1 MDHDGSMGRVLR
13 FCEWIMRFAY
23 TNLLWLVF
31 TLLGLG
37 VFGVM
42 PATAALFAV
51 IRKWIQGQD
60 NVPVLK
66 TFWREYKAEFFRS
79 SLIGAVLAIIGLIIY
94 IDLAFIYPSH
104 FLLHVLRFAIM
115 IFGFLFVSML
125 FYVFPLLVHF
135 DWKKRL
141 YVKFSLLLS
150 VAYLQYTLVMLA
162 LTVALLFLLAYLPGI
177 VPFFSVSLISYC
189 HMRIVYAV
197 LLKVEQQDGVPQK
210 KHQTREA
217 FYPETR

>member
-1 MDHDGSMGRVLR
+1 MEHDGSMGRVLR

-23 TNLLWLVF
+23 TNLLWLFF
-31 TLLGLG
+31 TLIGLGL
-37 VFGVM
+37 FGIM

-51 IRKWIQGQD
+51 MRKWVQGQD
-60 NVPVLK
+60 NIPVLK
-66 TFWREYKAEFFRS
+66 TFWREYKAEFLRS
-79 SLIGAVLAIIGLIIY
+79 NLIGAVLVIIGLIIY

-135 DWKKRL
+135 EWKKRL

-162 LTVALLFLLAYLPGI
+162 LTVALFFLLAYLPGI

-197 LLKVEQQDGVPQK
+197 LLKVERQEDGPQK
-210 KHQTREA
+210 KRHTRA

>member
-1 MDHDGSMGRVLR
+1 MEHDGSMGRVLR
-13 FCEWIMRFAY
+13 FCEWVMRFAY
-23 TNLLWLVF
+23 TNLLWLFF
-31 TLLGLG
+31 TMIGLG
-37 VFGVM
+37 VFGIM

-51 IRKWIQGQD
+51 MRKWIQGQD
-60 NVPVLK
+60 NVPVLQ
-66 TFWREYKAEFFRS
+66 TFWREYKAEFLRS
-79 SLIGAVLAIIGLIIY
+79 NLIGAVLAVIGLIIY

-115 IFGFLFVSML
+115 IFGFLFISML

-150 VAYLQYTLVMLA
+150 VAYLQYTLVMFA
-162 LTVALLFLLAYLPGI
+162 LTVALFFLLAYLPGI

-189 HMRIVYAV
+189 HMRMVYAV
-197 LLKVEQQDGVPQK
+197 LLKVEQQHGEPQRI
-210 KHQTREA
+210 HQTREA
-217 FYPETR
+217 LYPETR

>member
-51 IRKWIQGQD
+51 MRKWIQGQD

-79 SLIGAVLAIIGLIIY
+79 NLIGAVLAIIGLIIY

-177 VPFFSVSLISYC
+177 VPFF
-189 HMRIVYAV
+189 
-197 LLKVEQQDGVPQK
+197 
-210 KHQTREA
+210 
-217 FYPETR
+217 

>member
-1 MDHDGSMGRVLR
+1 MEHDGSMGRVLH

-51 IRKWIQGQD
+51 MRKWIQGQD

-66 TFWREYKAEFFRS
+66 TFCREYKAEFFRS
-79 SLIGAVLAIIGLIIY
+79 NLIGAVLAIIGLIIY

>member
-1 MDHDGSMGRVLR
+1 
-13 FCEWIMRFAY
+13 
-23 TNLLWLVF
+23 
-31 TLLGLG
+31 
-37 VFGVM
+37 M

-51 IRKWIQGQD
+51 MRKWIQGQD

-79 SLIGAVLAIIGLIIY
+79 NLIGAVLAIIGLIIY

>member
-1 MDHDGSMGRVLR
+1 MEHDGSMARVLR

-23 TNLLWLVF
+23 TNLLWLLF
-31 TLLGLG
+31 TILGLG

-51 IRKWIQGQD
+51 MRKWIQGQD
-60 NVPVLK
+60 HVPVLP
-66 TFWREYKAEFFRS
+66 TFWREYKAEFLRS
-79 SLIGAVLAIIGLIIY
+79 NLIGAVLVLIGLIIY

-104 FLLHVLRFAIM
+104 FLLHILRFAIM

-141 YVKFSLLLS
+141 YFKFSLLLS

-162 LTVALLFLLAYLPGI
+162 LTVVLFFLLAYLPGI

-189 HMRIVYAV
+189 HMRIAYAV
-197 LLKVEQQDGVPQK
+197 LVKLEQQDHEPAK
-210 KHQTREA
+210 KHPAPEA

>member
-1 MDHDGSMGRVLR
+1 MEHDGSMGRVLS

-23 TNLLWLVF
+23 TNLLWLFF
-31 TLLGLG
+31 TVIGLGL
-37 VFGVM
+37 FGIM

-51 IRKWIQGQD
+51 MRKWVQGQD
-60 NVPVLK
+60 NIPVLK
-66 TFWREYKAEFFRS
+66 TFWREYKAEFLRS
-79 SLIGAVLAIIGLIIY
+79 NLIGAVLVIIGLVIY

-135 DWKKRL
+135 EWKKRL

-162 LTVALLFLLAYLPGI
+162 LTVALFFLLAYLPGI

-197 LLKVEQQDGVPQK
+197 LLKVERQEDEPQK
-210 KHQTREA
+210 KRHKRA

>member
-1 MDHDGSMGRVLR
+1 M
-13 FCEWIMRFAY
+13 A
-23 TNLLWLVF
+23 
-31 TLLGLG
+31 LGC
-37 VFGVM
+37 
-42 PATAALFAV
+42 
-51 IRKWIQGQD
+51 RKEAED

-66 TFWREYKAEFFRS
+66 TFWQEYKGEFFRS
-79 SLIGAVLAIIGLIIY
+79 NLLGAVLALIGVIIY

-104 FLLHVLRFAIM
+104 SLLHILRFAIM

-150 VAYLQYTLVMLA
+150 VAYLQYTFAMLA
-162 LTVALLFLLAYLPGI
+162 LTVALFFLLAYLPDI

-197 LLKVEQQDGVPQK
+197 LLKVEQQGGEPQ
-210 KHQTREA
+210 RESHIRKA
-217 FYPETR
+217 F

>member
-1 MDHDGSMGRVLR
+1 MEHDGSMGRVLR
-13 FCEWIMRFAY
+13 FCEWVMRFAY
-23 TNLLWLVF
+23 TNLLWLFF
-31 TLLGLG
+31 TMIGLG
-37 VFGVM
+37 VFGIM

-51 IRKWIQGQD
+51 MRKWIQGQD
-60 NVPVLK
+60 NVPVLQ
-66 TFWREYKAEFFRS
+66 TFWREYKAEFLRS
-79 SLIGAVLAIIGLIIY
+79 NLIGAVLAVIGLIIY

-104 FLLHVLRFAIM
+104 FLLYVLRFAIM
-115 IFGFLFVSML
+115 IFGFLFISML

-150 VAYLQYTLVMLA
+150 VAYLQYTLVMFA
-162 LTVALLFLLAYLPGI
+162 LTVALFFLLAYLPGI

-189 HMRIVYAV
+189 HMRMVYAV
-197 LLKVEQQDGVPQK
+197 LLKVEQQHGEPQR

-217 FYPETR
+217 LYPETR

>member
-1 MDHDGSMGRVLR
+1 MEHDVSLGRMLR

-23 TNLLWLVF
+23 TNLLWLLFV
-31 TLLGLG
+31 LLGLG
-37 VFGVM
+37 VFGIM

-51 IRKWIQGQD
+51 MRKWVQGQD
-60 NVPVLK
+60 NISVLK

-79 SLIGAVLAIIGLIIY
+79 NLIGAVLAIIGLIIY

-150 VAYLQYTLVMLA
+150 VAYLQYTLAMLA
-162 LTVALLFLLAYLPGI
+162 LTVVLFFLLAYLPGI

-189 HMRIVYAV
+189 HMRMVYAV
-197 LLKVEQQDGVPQK
+197 LLKVENQDGVPQK
-210 KHQTREA
+210 KHHTKKA
-217 FYPETR
+217 FYPEMR

>member
-51 IRKWIQGQD
+51 MRKWIQGQD

-79 SLIGAVLAIIGLIIY
+79 NLIGAVLAIIGLIIY

-135 DWKKRL
+135 DWKKTSVCEVFALAQCGVFAIYTRHACADCRSPFL
-141 YVKFSLLLS
+141 ACVPAALSLFSAS
-150 VAYLQYTLVMLA
+150 A
-162 LTVALLFLLAYLPGI
+162 
-177 VPFFSVSLISYC
+177 
-189 HMRIVYAV
+189 
-197 LLKVEQQDGVPQK
+197 
-210 KHQTREA
+210 
-217 FYPETR
+217 

>member
-1 MDHDGSMGRVLR
+1 MEHDRSLGQMLR

-23 TNLLWLVF
+23 TNLLWLLF
-31 TLLGLG
+31 ALLGLG
-37 VFGVM
+37 VFGIM

-51 IRKWIQGQD
+51 MRKWIQGQD
-60 NVPVLK
+60 NVSVLK

-79 SLIGAVLAIIGLIIY
+79 NLIGAVLAIIGMIIY

-150 VAYLQYTLVMLA
+150 VAYLQYTLAMLA
-162 LTVALLFLLAYLPGI
+162 LTVALFFLLAYLPGI

-189 HMRIVYAV
+189 HMRMAYAV
-197 LLKVEQQDGVPQK
+197 LLKVENQDSVPQK
-210 KHQTREA
+210 KHHTKEA

>member
-1 MDHDGSMGRVLR
+1 MEHDGSMGRVLR
-13 FCEWIMRFAY
+13 FCEWVMRFAY
-23 TNLLWLVF
+23 TNLLWLFF
-31 TLLGLG
+31 TLIGLGL
-37 VFGVM
+37 FGIM

-51 IRKWIQGQD
+51 MRKWVQGQD
-60 NVPVLK
+60 NIPVLK
-66 TFWREYKAEFFRS
+66 TFWREYKAEFLCS
-79 SLIGAVLAIIGLIIY
+79 NLIGAVLVIIGLIIY

-135 DWKKRL
+135 EWKKRL

-162 LTVALLFLLAYLPGI
+162 LTVALFFLLAYLPGI
-177 VPFFSVSLISYC
+177 IPFFSVSLISYC

-197 LLKVEQQDGVPQK
+197 LLKVERQEDETQK
-210 KHQTREA
+210 KRHTRA

>member
-1 MDHDGSMGRVLR
+1 VEHDGSMGRVLR

-37 VFGVM
+37 VFGIM
-42 PATAALFAV
+42 PATTALFAV
-51 IRKWIQGQD
+51 MRKWIQGQD

-79 SLIGAVLAIIGLIIY
+79 NLIGAVLAIIGLIIY

-162 LTVALLFLLAYLPGI
+162 LTVALFFLLAYLPGI

-197 LLKVEQQDGVPQK
+197 LLKVEHQDGVPQK
-210 KHQTREA
+210 KHLTREA

>member
-1 MDHDGSMGRVLR
+1 MEHDGSMGRVLR
-13 FCEWIMRFAY
+13 CCEWVMRFAY
-23 TNLLWLVF
+23 TNLLWLFF
-31 TLLGLG
+31 TMIGLG
-37 VFGVM
+37 VFGIM

-51 IRKWIQGQD
+51 MRKWIQGQD
-60 NVPVLK
+60 NVPVLQ
-66 TFWREYKAEFFRS
+66 TFWREYKAEFLRS
-79 SLIGAVLAIIGLIIY
+79 NLIGAVLAVIGLIIY

-115 IFGFLFVSML
+115 IFGFLFISML

-162 LTVALLFLLAYLPGI
+162 LTVALFFLLAYLPGI

-189 HMRIVYAV
+189 HMRMVYAV
-197 LLKVEQQDGVPQK
+197 LLKVEQQDGGSQK
-210 KHQTREA
+210 KRHIREA

>member
-1 MDHDGSMGRVLR
+1 MEHDRSLGQMLR
-13 FCEWIMRFAY
+13 FCEWIMRFVY
-23 TNLLWLVF
+23 TNLLWLLF
-31 TLLGLG
+31 ALLGLG
-37 VFGVM
+37 VFGIM

-51 IRKWIQGQD
+51 MRKWIQGQD
-60 NVPVLK
+60 NVSVLK

-79 SLIGAVLAIIGLIIY
+79 NLIGAVLAIIGMIIY

-150 VAYLQYTLVMLA
+150 VAYLQYTLAMLA
-162 LTVALLFLLAYLPGI
+162 LTVALFFLLAYLPGI

-189 HMRIVYAV
+189 HMRMAYAV
-197 LLKVEQQDGVPQK
+197 LLKVENQDSVPQK
-210 KHQTREA
+210 KHHTKEA

>member
-1 MDHDGSMGRVLR
+1 MEHDGSMGRVLR
-13 FCEWIMRFAY
+13 FCEWVMRFAY
-23 TNLLWLVF
+23 TNLLWLFF
-31 TLLGLG
+31 TMIGLG
-37 VFGVM
+37 VFGIM

-51 IRKWIQGQD
+51 MRKWIQGQD
-60 NVPVLK
+60 NVPVLQ
-66 TFWREYKAEFFRS
+66 TFWREYKAEFLHS
-79 SLIGAVLAIIGLIIY
+79 NLIGAVLAVIGLIIY

-115 IFGFLFVSML
+115 IFGFLFISML

-162 LTVALLFLLAYLPGI
+162 LTVALFFLLAYLPGI

-189 HMRIVYAV
+189 HMRMVYAV
-197 LLKVEQQDGVPQK
+197 LLKVEQQHGGPQR